1 MAAMEI
7 VAVEAEVVP
16 VGLEVEDEER
26 AVVVVVPAVVAN
38 ATLTGNRVT
47 IKRKHIFVPPQFVFS
62 TYDDKR

>member
-47 IKRKHIFVPPQFVFS
+47 IKRKHIFVPP
-62 TYDDKR
+62 